1 MTTAVAERELTVKLD
16 SPATDMVQEEM
27 RKQIAFLHYG
37 IRDIGFSA
45 DSREVRFKVS
55 GADEGELAEKVR
67 GVATKIQRGLRQLKR
82 KIVFSSSRVANPMFK
97 PVLELPGVHAFASG
111 IVALEGLS
119 LRLFDYF
126 DRVFTEFGREWDPA
140 PLRTPTLIPSTV
152 LAKCDYFRSFPHNV
166 TFAAH
171 LTEDAENI
179 EGFRARYQESDE
191 LDEYAMG
198 HMDTPKA
205 CLSPAVCY
213 HTYYANRERTIP
225 REGLTYEVCG
235 KCFRYEASNMA
246 DLRRLWDFTMR
257 EVVFLGV
264 REPLLEKRA
273 KSMEMMSDFLE
284 QHELAGEIRTASDPF
299 FIAPDAV
306 SKTYFQLSSE
316 TKFEVSL
323 LLPDNERMAV
333 GSHNYHS
340 DFFGRAFDTKVEGEE
355 GAMHSV
361 CVAFGLERWVYGF
374 FQQHGAEVSEWP
386 AVVREAK
393 EFRGNHGL
401 RG

>member
-1 MTTAVAERELTVKLD
+1 MTTTAAEERSMTVKLD
-16 SPATDMVQEEM
+16 APATDMAQEEM
-27 RKQIAFLHYG
+27 RKQIAFLHQG
-37 IRDIGFSA
+37 IREITFSPDA
-45 DSREVRFKVS
+45 REVTFKAS
-55 GADEGELAEKVR
+55 GADEGELAERVR
-67 GVATKIQRGLRQLKR
+67 SVAAKIQRGLRQLKR
-82 KIVFSSSRVANPMFK
+82 KIVFSSSRVAAPRFK
-97 PVLELPGVHAFASG
+97 PVLELPGVHAFESG

-119 LRLFDYF
+119 LQLFNYF
-126 DRVFTEFGREWDPA
+126 DRVFTEFGRVWGPA
-140 PLRTPTLIPSTV
+140 PLRTPTLIPAKV

-171 LTEDAENI
+171 LTEDAANI
-179 EGFRARYQESDE
+179 EGFRARYQDSDE
-191 LDEYAMG
+191 LDAHALG
-198 HMDTPKA
+198 HMERPEA

-213 HTYYANRERTIP
+213 HCYYVNRERTIP

-257 EVVFLGV
+257 EVVFLGA

-273 KSMEMMSDFLE
+273 QSMEMMSAFLE
-284 QHELAGEIRTASDPF
+284 EHEIAGEIRTASDPF
-299 FIAPDAV
+299 FVAPDAV

-323 LLPDNERMAV
+323 LLPNEERMAV

-340 DFFGRAFDTKVEGEE
+340 DFFGRAFDTRVEGEE

-374 FQQHGAEVSEWP
+374 FQQHGVDVKEWP
-386 AVVREAK
+386 KVVREAR
-393 EFRGNHGL
+393 EFQ
-401 RG
+401 